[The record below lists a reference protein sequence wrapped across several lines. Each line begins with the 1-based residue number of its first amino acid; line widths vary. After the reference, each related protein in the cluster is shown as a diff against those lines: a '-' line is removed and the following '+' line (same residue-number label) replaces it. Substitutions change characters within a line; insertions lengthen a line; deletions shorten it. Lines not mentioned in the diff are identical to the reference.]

1 MHSQPSQ
8 RTDTDMQFDLQ
19 ALIGFDEGP
28 INPGINF
35 EPVANQPISSSFNW
49 AVTNDSQIMEGMAN
63 FDSFLMG
70 YLNEQSATTN
80 PLSNG
85 IWDEMGVGASS

>member
-1 MHSQPSQ
+1 MNSQLSQ

-35 EPVANQPISSSFNW
+35 EPVANQPISSASFNW
-49 AVTNDSQIMEGMAN
+49 AVPNDSQVMEGMAN
-63 FDSFLMG
+63 FDNFLMG
-70 YLNEQSATTN
+70 YLNDQPTTTN
-80 PLSNG
+80 PLSNI
-85 IWDEMGVGASS
+85 IWDEMGVGAT